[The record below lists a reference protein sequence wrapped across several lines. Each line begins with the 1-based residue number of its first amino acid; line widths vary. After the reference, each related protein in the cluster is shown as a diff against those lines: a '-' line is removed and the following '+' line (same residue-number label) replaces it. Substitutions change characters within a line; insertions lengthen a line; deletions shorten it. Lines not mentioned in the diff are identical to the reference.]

1 LLCVQAVHAAARRAA
16 VRRIASGD
24 AVADPFA
31 KEPTM
36 SQSPRK
42 TETSPAETD
51 DMVNVYGSGPL
62 PVGERI
68 VPDAT
73 TTDGTDETV

>member
-1 LLCVQAVHAAARRAA
+1 
-16 VRRIASGD
+16 
-24 AVADPFA
+24 
-31 KEPTM
+31 M
-36 SQSPRK
+36 SQTPRK

-68 VPDAT
+68 VPDDTAT
-73 TTDGTDETV
+73 DTAEDAV